1 MDCDRSRHS
10 FPSSIAGE
18 IDRRLNKNSER
29 NRGGNDDEY
38 ADLVRQV
45 TGDSWSL
52 ARSQMTSLHKYNPE
66 LASRDEGRSSVWP
79 QWP

>member
-18 IDRRLNKNSER
+18 IDRWLNKNSER

-45 TGDSWSL
+45 TGDS
-52 ARSQMTSLHKYNPE
+52 
-66 LASRDEGRSSVWP
+66 
-79 QWP
+79 

>member
-29 NRGGNDDEY
+29 NRGETTANT
-38 ADLVRQV
+38 LTSCV
-45 TGDSWSL
+45 TWL
-52 ARSQMTSLHKYNPE
+52 EIHERSPAHK
-66 LASRDEGRSSVWP
+66 
-79 QWP
+79 

>member
-10 FPSSIAGE
+10 FPSSIAAE
-18 IDRRLNKNSER
+18 IDRRLNKNRER

-45 TGDSWSL
+45 TGDS
-52 ARSQMTSLHKYNPE
+52 
-66 LASRDEGRSSVWP
+66 
-79 QWP
+79 